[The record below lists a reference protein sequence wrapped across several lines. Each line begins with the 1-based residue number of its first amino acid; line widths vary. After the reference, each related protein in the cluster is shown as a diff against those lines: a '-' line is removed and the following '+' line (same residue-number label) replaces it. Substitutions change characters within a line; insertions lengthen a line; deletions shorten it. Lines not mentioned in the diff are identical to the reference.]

1 MQWVSPLANV
11 LIIIAYLSL
20 GGKIS
25 VINETYILTVKYKY
39 NEWYLHVDWYNYC
52 VLVIWK

>member
-25 VINETYILTVKYKY
+25 VINETYILINVSIVNLWLDGK
-39 NEWYLHVDWYNYC
+39 
-52 VLVIWK
+52 IQI